1 MVAGALISPSSENV
15 VLSAFMSSPR
25 TNRVVIGLGLAMG
38 LLIWTLIVFFACTRP
53 SLRIIQRWP
62 QDPAVSYDG
71 AQYMVAIYEDGTD
84 WSAFPLSLPATYS
97 IYVGRA
103 SETIDYGHRIRFSFD
118 HGVDPIETQSA
129 ETSVEWVPRGVW
141 IRPPSGHQ
149 LFVPVNM
156 FTGGR

>member
-1 MVAGALISPSSENV
+1 MFDINFNAL
-15 VLSAFMSSPR
+15 LAQFF
-25 TNRVVIGLGLAMG
+25 LGLVNGSIYALLAVGLTVIFG
-38 LLIWTLIVFFACTRP
+38 LLRLINFVH
-53 SLRIIQRWP
+53 
-62 QDPAVSYDG
+62 G